1 MQCLVWDDA
10 EIKRGE
16 RGFLRNFT
24 MLRILKRG
32 ILTLL
37 LQRLKTCG
45 QAGTLWKVALTNF
58 QRAMFH
64 EKLFGIEWKML
75 VSAEKL

>member
-1 MQCLVWDDA
+1 MLKENRSFGYEFLKSNAKVDAVIVWNDA
-10 EIKRGE
+10 EKKRGE

-37 LQRLKTCG
+37 LQRLKTC
-45 QAGTLWKVALTNF
+45 
-58 QRAMFH
+58 
-64 EKLFGIEWKML
+64 
-75 VSAEKL
+75 